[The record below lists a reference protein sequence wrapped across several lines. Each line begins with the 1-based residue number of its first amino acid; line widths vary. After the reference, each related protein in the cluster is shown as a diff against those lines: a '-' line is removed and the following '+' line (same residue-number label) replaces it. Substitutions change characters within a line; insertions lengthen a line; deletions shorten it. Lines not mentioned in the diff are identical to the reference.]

1 MLSEA
6 ATFFPGLLSRILTP
20 FSSHWASSPAFLLLF
35 SRKIKPTLKSPR
47 PLPHFEGQTPKIG
60 VRSAKWGR
68 GAFRGKVC
76 AWRDSLPQNTVFI
89 LGEGWG
95 GGHGFD
101 SPTVVMSCAH
111 PQG

>member
-68 GAFRGKVC
+68 GAFDKRHIV
-76 AWRDSLPQNTVFI
+76 LTMHIQ
-89 LGEGWG
+89 
-95 GGHGFD
+95 FD
-101 SPTVVMSCAH
+101 IIDYNECQIFTS
-111 PQG
+111 